1 MAKKLIRIEFSR
13 VSVLR
18 REKRKH
24 LNLLKSFFFF
34 YFYSLYVGAVACFTC
49 VTHMCKSREH
59 LHVSVLVHL
68 RFNLASA
75 FPLCPLAS
83 PKNM

>member
-24 LNLLKSFFFF
+24 LNFKIS
-34 YFYSLYVGAVACFTC
+34 YQREISSLNSHGEPSQETPYEG
-49 VTHMCKSREH
+49 SES
-59 LHVSVLVHL
+59 LID
-68 RFNLASA
+68 
-75 FPLCPLAS
+75 
-83 PKNM
+83 